1 MTRYTVYGTEGSPFV
16 RKVLAT
22 FAEKGVD
29 DWELEEVDVFN
40 PPEWFLAISP
50 ARRIPVLRVGEHTLA
65 DSSAICGYLEKA
77 YPQPALL
84 PAEPM
89 DCGRTLWLE
98 EYADT
103 VLAAR
108 IGFGL
113 LRTLIANPKRGMDPD
128 VDRARKTVAD
138 DLPPLFDYLEAEL
151 GQVSGPYLLGQVFTL
166 ADIATASHLVGL
178 WLTRVDID
186 PARWPELAAYAARMF
201 ERESLRV
208 RMEAVAAQRLTESPL

>member
-89 DCGRTLWLE
+89 QCGRTLWLE

-128 VDRARKTVAD
+128 VDRARKTVAE

-166 ADIATASHLVGL
+166 ADIATASQLVGL

-186 PARWPELAAYAARMF
+186 AARWPELAAYATRMF

-208 RMEAVAAQRLTESPL
+208 RMEVVAAQRLTESPL